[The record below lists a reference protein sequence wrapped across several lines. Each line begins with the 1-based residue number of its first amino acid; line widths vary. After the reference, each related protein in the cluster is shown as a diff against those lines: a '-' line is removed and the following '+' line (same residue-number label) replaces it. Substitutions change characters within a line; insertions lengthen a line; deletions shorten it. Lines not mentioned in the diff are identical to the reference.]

1 VAALARARADET
13 LLPALLDEL
22 GAICVYVAA
31 VDSQDGAGRA
41 RSFFMGDAGALEDPA
56 TGSAVGPLLAYVAER
71 AGVQELTVGQGAEIG
86 RPSTLHA
93 AVEGDRVRVTGDVVV
108 VAEGTSL

>member
-1 VAALARARADET
+1 M
-13 LLPALLDEL
+13 

-41 RSFFMGDAGALEDPA
+41 RSFFLGDTGTLEDPA
-56 TGSAVGPLLAYVAER
+56 TGSAVGPLLAYVAQR
-71 AGVQELTVGQGAEIG
+71 AGVGELTVGQGSEIG